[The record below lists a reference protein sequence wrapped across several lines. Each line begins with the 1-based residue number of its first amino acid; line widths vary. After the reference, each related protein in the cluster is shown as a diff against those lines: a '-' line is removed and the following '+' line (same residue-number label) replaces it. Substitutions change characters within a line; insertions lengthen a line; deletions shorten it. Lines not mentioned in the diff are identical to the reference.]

1 MKYRVKLLQSL
12 PTRVPRAVQAHFRLA
27 DGTAQTWP
35 VFVEPD
41 HGAAE
46 LVVESGRDMLVA
58 EVRARTLVAHY
69 VEPPFREERQISAI
83 LAE

>member
-12 PTRVPRAVQAHFRLA
+12 PARVPRAVQAHFRLA

-35 VFVEPD
+35 VSVEPD

-46 LVVESGRDMLVA
+46 LVVESGRDMLIATAHV
-58 EVRARTLVAHY
+58 RTLVAHY
-69 VEPPFREERQISAI
+69 VEPPLREERQISAI

>member
-1 MKYRVKLLQSL
+1 MKFRVKLLQSL
-12 PTRVPRAVQAHFRLA
+12 PSRVPRAVQAHFRLA

-35 VFVEPD
+35 VIAKPD

-58 EVRARTLVAHY
+58 TAHVRTLVAHY
-69 VEPPFREERQISAI
+69 VEPPLREERQISAI